1 MEDNAQKKLPVADNV
16 NTADYSL
23 RNSDSA
29 PIDDKSHTVKL
40 ADSSAP
46 DINTYHKDNE

>member
-1 MEDNAQKKLPVADNV
+1 MEDNAKKKLPVADNA

-46 DINTYHKDNE
+46 DISTYHKDNT